1 MGIMVSMSNTT
12 GRHHSD
18 ELAHRRR
25 AAAARWAGA
34 TSGDAPCT
42 LDQAG
47 TAPYAAKYHEGEV
60 AALGEAMRAVVDA
73 GPREAIPLVRA
84 ARDRW
89 AHRAVSL
96 TASPSPA
103 WRAYHEGGRDALAAF
118 LEAAQRD
125 ARS

>member
-1 MGIMVSMSNTT
+1 MGIMGVMSNAT

-34 TSGDAPCT
+34 TSGDAPCA

-47 TAPYAAKYHEGEV
+47 TTPYAAKYHEGEV
-60 AALGEAMRAVVDA
+60 AAIGEAMRAVVDGEA
-73 GPREAIPLVRA
+73 GEAIPFVRA

-103 WRAYHEGGRDALAAF
+103 WRAYHEGGRDDLAAF

-125 ARS
+125 AHS